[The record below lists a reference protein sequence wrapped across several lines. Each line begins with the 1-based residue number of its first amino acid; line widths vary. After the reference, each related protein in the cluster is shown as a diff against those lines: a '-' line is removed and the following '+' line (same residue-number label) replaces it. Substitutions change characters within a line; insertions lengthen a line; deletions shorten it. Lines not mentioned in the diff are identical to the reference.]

1 MVSAPGLQRA
11 KHLHT
16 FNYILL
22 MNILKYSAAVLAAT
36 LLLAACSD
44 DDPQAPVIDPPTF
57 ATGEGAY
64 VLNQGSY
71 YSGIA
76 GTLDRISLWRGT
88 YTPGVFAA
96 VNGQSLGDSPQAGVV
111 YGSRLYIAMYG
122 SNLVWVVDKL
132 TARIVKQI
140 ETREPEGICA
150 AGGCVYVSNNDGY
163 VTRIDT
169 LSLAATG
176 QIAVG
181 PNPTHLTAAGDYLYV
196 SVSDGY
202 NSAGGYADGFR
213 VAKVDIA
220 GGAFRKVK
228 DITVGMNPGPIEADS
243 EGNVFVVCRGDYAVT
258 KPAIQKITPDD
269 AVTDFAPGSNIAV
282 RGTTLYAVYNFTD
295 WTTYESEITYK
306 AYRTTD
312 GALLDADLLPAGNR
326 PASPIDIDVNP
337 ASGDLFIGTQP
348 SAYDYTS
355 PGYVYRYTSAGEF
368 VCRYGAGVYPCAV
381 IFY

>member
-1 MVSAPGLQRA
+1 
-11 KHLHT
+11 
-16 FNYILL
+16 
-22 MNILKYSAAVLAAT
+22 MNILKYSAALLAAT

-44 DDPQAPVIDPPTF
+44 DAPQDPVIDPPTF

-76 GTLDRISLWRGT
+76 GSLDRIGLHDDT
-88 YTPGVFAA
+88 YTSNLFAT
-96 VNGQSLGDSPQAGVV
+96 VNGQSLGDSPQNGIA
-111 YGSRLYIAMYG
+111 YGSHLYIAMYG
-122 SNLVWVVDKL
+122 SDLVWVVDKL

-140 ETREPEGICA
+140 ETRAPEGICA
-150 AGGCVYVSNNDGY
+150 AEGCVYVSNNDGY

-169 LSLAATG
+169 LSLAPTG

-181 PNPTHLTAAGDYLYV
+181 PNPAQLTAAGGYLYV

-243 EGNVFVVCRGDYAVT
+243 EGNVFVVCRGDYAAT
-258 KPAIQKITPDD
+258 KPVILKIAPDD
-269 AVTDFAPGSNIAV
+269 SVTDFAPGSNIAV

-295 WTTYESEITYK
+295 WTTYESETTYK

-312 GALLDADLLPAGNR
+312 GALLDAELLPAGNL

-337 ASGDLFIGTQP
+337 ANGDLFIGTQP

>member
-1 MVSAPGLQRA
+1 
-11 KHLHT
+11 
-16 FNYILL
+16 

-76 GTLDRISLWRGT
+76 GSLDRISLWRGT

-150 AGGCVYVSNNDGY
+150 A
-163 VTRIDT
+163 
-169 LSLAATG
+169 
-176 QIAVG
+176 
-181 PNPTHLTAAGDYLYV
+181 
-196 SVSDGY
+196 
-202 NSAGGYADGFR
+202 
-213 VAKVDIA
+213 
-220 GGAFRKVK
+220 
-228 DITVGMNPGPIEADS
+228 
-243 EGNVFVVCRGDYAVT
+243 
-258 KPAIQKITPDD
+258 
-269 AVTDFAPGSNIAV
+269 
-282 RGTTLYAVYNFTD
+282 
-295 WTTYESEITYK
+295 
-306 AYRTTD
+306 
-312 GALLDADLLPAGNR
+312 
-326 PASPIDIDVNP
+326 SP
-337 ASGDLFIGTQP
+337 S
-348 SAYDYTS
+348 
-355 PGYVYRYTSAGEF
+355 
-368 VCRYGAGVYPCAV
+368 
-381 IFY
+381 

>member
-1 MVSAPGLQRA
+1 
-11 KHLHT
+11 
-16 FNYILL
+16 
-22 MNILKYSAAVLAAT
+22 MNILKYSAALLAAT

-44 DDPQAPVIDPPTF
+44 DAPQDPVIDPPTF

-76 GTLDRISLWRGT
+76 GSLDRISLWHGT

-96 VNGQSLGDSPQAGVV
+96 VNGQSLGDTPQAGLT
-111 YGSRLYIAMYG
+111 YGSRLYIAVYG
-122 SNLVWVVDKL
+122 SDLVWVVDKL

-140 ETREPEGICA
+140 ETRAPEGICA
-150 AGGCVYVSNNDGY
+150 AEGCVYVSNNDGY

-169 LSLAATG
+169 LSLAPTG

-181 PNPTHLTAAGDYLYV
+181 PNPAQLTAAGGYLYV

-243 EGNVFVVCRGDYAVT
+243 EGNVFVVCRGDYAAT
-258 KPAIQKITPDD
+258 KPVILKIAPDD
-269 AVTDFAPGSNIAV
+269 SVTDFAPGSNIAV

-295 WTTYESEITYK
+295 WTTYESETTYK

-312 GALLDADLLPAGNR
+312 GALLDAELLPAGNL

-337 ASGDLFIGTQP
+337 ANGDLFIGTQP